1 VSIRYGSG
9 AREWSRKGRAPR
21 WPIHTGSGRS
31 VDGTS
36 GRRQGAPFAGSH
48 HCPSSLSARRC
59 TALRV
64 RVSHGETRPS
74 HEDGS
79 RPGRL
84 SSRRGCAGYRRRVKT
99 RGGLDGKTVIDRSN
113 VSAFGSS
120 PIRQREVLL
129 ARVLLP
135 LRAKSVDRKGS
146 TTGAASARDRS
157 VLSLGRKQTP
167 EPLVISEL
175 AVCPAKI
182 LSTGGS
188 RRRTERRAPARVR
201 RGCRGMRFSAR
212 GVAAMTEAN
221 GRRSTSERKGP
232 SRAPQGARDTRSARQ
247 LLLSANKRRG
257 WRLRQRAF
265 TGDALEISF
274 VARRG
279 EHPGVPDR
287 IGLQGVLLGA
297 IRSLHRDRGE
307 RVATLSVSL
316 EIFTLTP
323 Q

>member
-1 VSIRYGSG
+1 
-9 AREWSRKGRAPR
+9 
-21 WPIHTGSGRS
+21 

-48 HCPSSLSARRC
+48 HCASSLSARRS
-59 TALRV
+59 TNLRV

-99 RGGLDGKTVIDRSN
+99 RGGLDGKTVIDRSG
-113 VSAFGSS
+113 VSALGSS

-157 VLSLGRKQTP
+157 VLSFGRKQTP
-167 EPLVISEL
+167 EPLVITEL

-182 LSTGGS
+182 LSPGGS

-221 GRRSTSERKGP
+221 GRPRVPHVLRKELAIPGR
-232 SRAPQGARDTRSARQ
+232 RAS
-247 LLLSANKRRG
+247 S
-257 WRLRQRAF
+257 
-265 TGDALEISF
+265 SF
-274 VARRG
+274 R
-279 EHPGVPDR
+279 
-287 IGLQGVLLGA
+287 
-297 IRSLHRDRGE
+297 
-307 RVATLSVSL
+307 
-316 EIFTLTP
+316 
-323 Q
+323 